1 MKVRDL
7 LAELQKLDP
16 NLEVFCYE
24 DGPVPIDGKNPG
36 PFDLVSVSDAQV
48 RTSRDTRTNKVHFK
62 FEGDVPS
69 ARKVAIIGITPD
81 F

>member
-7 LAELQKLDP
+7 LTELQKLDP
-16 NLEVFCYE
+16 NLEVYCYD
-24 DGPVPIDGKNPG
+24 DGPVPIDGTNPG
-36 PFDLVSVSDAQV
+36 PYDLVGVSCTQV
-48 RTSRDTRTNKVHFK
+48 LISRDSRSNKVHFK

-81 F
+81 I